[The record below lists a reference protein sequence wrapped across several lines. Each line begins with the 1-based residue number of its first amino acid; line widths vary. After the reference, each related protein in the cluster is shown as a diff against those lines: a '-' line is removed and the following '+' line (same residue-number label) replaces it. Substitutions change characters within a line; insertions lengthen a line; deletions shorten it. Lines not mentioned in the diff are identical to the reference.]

1 MVDYYYFSEMPYPD
15 TPELEQYPSIR
26 LTYPNKYFNPELGAQ
41 LYRRYLDE
49 YAYAETMG
57 FDGLMVNEHHN
68 TPTCM
73 HLAANLS
80 AAALIQRTRQCKIL
94 LLGNVIAL
102 WDNPV
107 RLAEEVA
114 MLDLMSGGRLISGFV
129 RGIGIEQFSINV

>member
-15 TPELEQYPSIR
+15 TPELDRYPSIR

-49 YAYAETMG
+49 YAYAETAG

-80 AAALIQRTRQCKIL
+80 AAALIQRTRHCKIL
-94 LLGNVIAL
+94 SSCSG
-102 WDNPV
+102 
-107 RLAEEVA
+107 
-114 MLDLMSGGRLISGFV
+114 MSSPYGTTRCGWPKRW
-129 RGIGIEQFSINV
+129 RCSI